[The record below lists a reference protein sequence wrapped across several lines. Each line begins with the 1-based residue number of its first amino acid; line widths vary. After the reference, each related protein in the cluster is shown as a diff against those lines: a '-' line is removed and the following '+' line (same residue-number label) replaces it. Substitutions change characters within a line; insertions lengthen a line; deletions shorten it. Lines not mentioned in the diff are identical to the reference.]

1 MSKIVT
7 SRVVYNINYKNKIEK
22 MKNWA
27 HFQFLSAFICSDQC
41 EALRIAPGPGT
52 PPLEGTLQGVRYSC
66 GALLSTACGLSY
78 VHSPPPDGR
87 WAWHDVGSIR
97 EHKRRSEQE
106 AHLWGAWLSGTSLYP
121 QPLVLHLHK
130 ARADN
135 TFLKLFPFFVFI
147 LKDRFSKALKR
158 M

>member
-27 HFQFLSAFICSDQC
+27 HFQFSSAFIRSDQC
-41 EALRIAPGPGT
+41 ETPRTAPGPGT
-52 PPLEGTLQGVRYSC
+52 PPSGGSCRGEVSLWSSAVYSLWPVLR
-66 GALLSTACGLSY
+66 ALPATWWKVGLAQRGL
-78 VHSPPPDGR
+78 H
-87 WAWHDVGSIR
+87 R

-106 AHLWGAWLSGTSLYP
+106 AHLWGARLSGTALHP
-121 QPLVLHLHK
+121 QHLVLHLPK
-130 ARADN
+130 ARAEN
-135 TFLKLFPFFVFI
+135 KFLKLFSFFVFI
-147 LKDRFSKALKR
+147 LKDRFSKAFKR